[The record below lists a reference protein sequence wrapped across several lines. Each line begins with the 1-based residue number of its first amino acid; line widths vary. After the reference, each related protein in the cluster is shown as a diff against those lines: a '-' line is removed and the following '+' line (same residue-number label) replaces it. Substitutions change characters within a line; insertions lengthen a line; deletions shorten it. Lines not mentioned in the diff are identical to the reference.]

1 VISLAIG
8 SGESSHFGDLQTISI
23 NHSEENNVLIAL
35 KSNPETAPKYA
46 DELHKWYAQ
55 NKQQAI
61 VSEIEAFLGE

>member
-1 VISLAIG
+1 MVIA
-8 SGESSHFGDLQTISI
+8 F
-23 NHSEENNVLIAL
+23 

-61 VSEIEAFLGE
+61 LFGVRGVFRGIILHPFRCLSSLSLSKGEDPPDPTFVCN